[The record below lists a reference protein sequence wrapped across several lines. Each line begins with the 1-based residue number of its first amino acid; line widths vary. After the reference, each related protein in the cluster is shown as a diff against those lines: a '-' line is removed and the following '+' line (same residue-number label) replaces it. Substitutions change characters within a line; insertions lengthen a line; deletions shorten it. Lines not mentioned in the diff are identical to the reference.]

1 MTSPIAIE
9 STMEFATEST
19 PPEKKQPEKKQK
31 EIILA
36 GPIKIDDR
44 SKLVFIEGEEHHLSP
59 KEYALLKLFAE
70 DAGRVISNQ
79 EIIFQL
85 WPENNRAVDSD
96 VKQYIFLLRKRI
108 EKNPQQPRWILNV
121 KGFGYR
127 LAI

>member
-1 MTSPIAIE
+1 MTSPITVE
-9 STMEFATEST
+9 STMESATECT
-19 PPEKKQPEKKQK
+19 PPEGKQK

-44 SKLVFIEGEEHHLSP
+44 SKLVFIEGKEHYLSP

-70 DAGRVISNQ
+70 DAGRVISNE
-79 EIIFQL
+79 EIITQL

-108 EKNPQQPRWILNV
+108 EKNPHHPRWIVNV